1 MYKVFVN
8 DKPIYLTSEM
18 VFQEEAKCLMLK
30 DVDLEEVVKK
40 VVKNKWPLVYLYY
53 PNGEQLIQ
61 KLKKKIPVVVAAGG
75 LVRNESNEILFIKR
89 NGKWDLP
96 KGRVEGDETIENAA
110 LRETE
115 EETGVTGLEIVKPL
129 QITYHFFNRNE
140 KLKLKET
147 YWFEMKT
154 SFTGKLAPEKSEG
167 IQKAVWKNPKKTLKA
182 LRKSYAN
189 IKELFYQEVNLK
201 P

>member
-18 VFQEEAKCLMLK
+18 VFHKDAKCLQLK
-30 DVDLEEVVKK
+30 DVDLETVVKK
-40 VVKNKWPLVYLYY
+40 VAKNKWPLVYLFY

-61 KLKKKIPVVVAAGG
+61 KLKKKIPVVLAAGG
-75 LVRNESNEILFIKR
+75 LVKNEKNEILFIKR

-96 KGRVEGDETIENAA
+96 KGRVEDKETIEEAA

-115 EETGVTGLEIVKPL
+115 EETGVKDLEIVRPL
-129 QITYHFFNRNE
+129 QITYHFFKRNDI
-140 KLKLKET
+140 LRLKET

-154 SFTGKLAPEKSEG
+154 TYTGDLAPERSEG
-167 IQKAVWKNPKKTLKA
+167 IKKAVWKNSKKTTKA
-182 LRKSYAN
+182 LQKSYAN
-189 IKELFYQEVNLK
+189 IRELFYQEINLK